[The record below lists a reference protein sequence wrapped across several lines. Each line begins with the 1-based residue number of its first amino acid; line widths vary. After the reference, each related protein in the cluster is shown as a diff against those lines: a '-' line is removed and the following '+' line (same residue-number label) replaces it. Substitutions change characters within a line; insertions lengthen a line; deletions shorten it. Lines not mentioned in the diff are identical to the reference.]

1 MRGFLKTMVF
11 ASLISAGA
19 VVAYRMLLDDD
30 TKERISDLASTAADV
45 VRTGNGSVSSGR
57 TSVTEGGEG
66 PLAAMDQVFHHKQ
79 IEHMFYCRDEDG
91 R

>member
-45 VRTGNGSVSSGR
+45 ARTGFEAVSSGQ
-57 TSVTEGGEG
+57 TSEADRREAEANRQWVSQQWTDLG
-66 PLAAMDQVFHHKQ
+66 
-79 IEHMFYCRDEDG
+79 Y
-91 R
+91 